1 METATDV
8 SQVTLFFSSHRNK
21 NSLIMNIELSLG
33 QELIRTLCI
42 DSLVPSS
49 RGPHPLEDP
58 LTCFVAIPTLR
69 MKQRRHSPI
78 LTSPR
83 PLGWCDDR
91 VNTRVGLAPGT
102 AVRGRAGIRPQMP
115 ASMLAMSTAL
125 SPPRTQSLPAG
136 DSGLLKR
143 GLWASRG
150 SSALVQPLTP
160 TSALSVVWLREGAV
174 TPQFSCPRWP
184 PQGKRPSLSHHGW
197 GGGLCFLLILSPD
210 PTQALPSFRA
220 MTDTF

>member
-83 PLGWCDDR
+83 PLGWCGDR
-91 VNTRVGLAPGT
+91 VNTRVGLVPGT
-102 AVRGRAGIRPQMP
+102 AVWGRAGIRPQMP

-143 GLWASRG
+143 GLWASRRQLC
-150 SSALVQPLTP
+150 SSTAPHSYFCSVGGLAQGGGCDSTVFMP
-160 TSALSVVWLREGAV
+160 TVA
-174 TPQFSCPRWP
+174 

-197 GGGLCFLLILSPD
+197 GGG
-210 PTQALPSFRA
+210 TVLPF
-220 MTDTF
+220 DTLP

>member
-1 METATDV
+1 
-8 SQVTLFFSSHRNK
+8 
-21 NSLIMNIELSLG
+21 
-33 QELIRTLCI
+33 
-42 DSLVPSS
+42 
-49 RGPHPLEDP
+49 
-58 LTCFVAIPTLR
+58 

-83 PLGWCDDR
+83 PLGWCGDR

-143 GLWASRG
+143 GLWAPRRQLCSSTAPHSYFCSVGG
-150 SSALVQPLTP
+150 SAQGGGCDSTVFMPMVA
-160 TSALSVVWLREGAV
+160 
-174 TPQFSCPRWP
+174 